1 MYFYSMKII
10 VRLLIF
16 ISLLIP
22 TANSTAQLKIRV
34 QGTAA
39 IPTGYAEDAVA
50 LGYGGNINIS
60 YPVLIS
66 NLELSLTTGYFYF
79 GFKENLPDYDFS
91 FSSVPV
97 IAGLRFNL
105 NDFDFIPYVG
115 VEGGIYISEYFLEI
129 DYGIFGKTS
138 VLTKDTHWGI
148 APEFGFK
155 MNLTPSFDVDVNAKY
170 NRIDTKYIA
179 RAYLLFQ
186 TGFTYKF

>member
-1 MYFYSMKII
+1 MKNILLLI
-10 VRLLIF
+10 LLSPVFILTSNNFAQIKVRL
-16 ISLLIP
+16 
-22 TANSTAQLKIRV
+22 
-34 QGTAA
+34 QGGAA

-50 LGYGGNINIS
+50 LGYGGNINFS
-60 YPVLIS
+60 YPVFIS
-66 NLELSLTTGYFYF
+66 NLEVSLTTGYYYF

-91 FSSVPV
+91 FSSIPV

-105 NDFDFIPYVG
+105 NDFDFIPYIG
-115 VEGGIYISEYFLEI
+115 VEGGVYISEYFVEI
-129 DYGIFGKTS
+129 DYGFFGKTS
-138 VLTKDTHWGI
+138 VLTKATHWGI

>member
-1 MYFYSMKII
+1 MINTLRLII
-10 VRLLIF
+10 LTFILLLTSDSF
-16 ISLLIP
+16 S
-22 TANSTAQLKIRV
+22 QLKIRI
-34 QGTAA
+34 QGAAA
-39 IPTGYAEDAVA
+39 IPTGYAEDAVS
-50 LGYGGNINIS
+50 LGYGGNINFS
-60 YPVLIS
+60 YPFFIP

-105 NDFDFIPYVG
+105 NDYNFIPYIG
-115 VEGGIYISEYFLEI
+115 IEGGIYISEYFVEI
-129 DYGIFGKTS
+129 DYGFFGKS
-138 VLTKDTHWGI
+138 SALTKDTHWGV

-155 MNLTPSFDVDVNAKY
+155 MNLTPSFDVDVNAKF

-186 TGFTYKF
+186 TGFTYKL

>member
-1 MYFYSMKII
+1 MKNILLLI
-10 VRLLIF
+10 LLSPVFILTSNNFAQIKVRL
-16 ISLLIP
+16 
-22 TANSTAQLKIRV
+22 
-34 QGTAA
+34 QGGAA

-50 LGYGGNINIS
+50 LGYGGNINFS
-60 YPVLIS
+60 YPVFIS
-66 NLELSLTTGYFYF
+66 NLEVSLTTGYYYF

-91 FSSVPV
+91 FSSIPV

-105 NDFDFIPYVG
+105 NDFDFIPYIG
-115 VEGGIYISEYFLEI
+115 VEGGVYISEYFVEI
-129 DYGIFGKTS
+129 DYGFFGKTS
-138 VLTKDTHWGI
+138 VLTKATHWGI

-186 TGFTYKF
+186 TGFT